1 MKLTWPFTPR
11 RSPAFLEAIYITAT
25 AGQPMQAID
34 SIDAITNTGLAGD
47 RYAQDRGFW
56 KSIEAC
62 QVTLISENDLQHA
75 GKRLP
80 DKLVKSLQ
88 HGGHRRN
95 LLIRGMKTRQLQGKT
110 FRIGTAIFEYHKP
123 RPPCGYLEQI
133 TGKGIARALGNNSG
147 ICLRVITGGKL
158 TVGDSVEILEQD

>member
-1 MKLTWPFTPR
+1 MQLTWPFSPR
-11 RSPAFLEAIYITAT
+11 RSPATLEAIYITAG
-25 AGQPMQAID
+25 AGQPMQTVN
-34 SIDAITNTGLAGD
+34 SIDAITDTGLAGD
-47 RYAQDRGFW
+47 RYARDRGFW

-62 QVTLISENDLQHA
+62 QVTLISEDDLLHA

-80 DKLVKSLQ
+80 DELFNRLR

-123 RPPCGYLEQI
+123 RPPCGYLEQV
-133 TGKGIARALGNNSG
+133 TGKGIARALGNKSG
-147 ICLRVITGGKL
+147 ICLRIKTGGKL
-158 TVGDSVEILEQD
+158 TVGDSLEVLEQE